1 MRTLFISD
9 IHLSDQRP
17 DLTRALL
24 HFLDDIKGDCDQL
37 YLLGDIFDAWIGDD
51 FIHPDLQPVID
62 HLAALSDSGTALFF
76 QHGNRDFLVG
86 QTFAE
91 QINATLLPEEI
102 RITLPDGQQALI
114 MHGDQ
119 LCIDDTEY
127 QQFRTLVRNPAWQK
141 DFLSKPLQERLE
153 IARNLR
159 AASKEKTAGK
169 ALEIMDVHADSVRS
183 ALQNANC
190 QLMIHGHTHRPAVH
204 HQQIDSDSGCR
215 IVLGDWDTDLWY
227 LSCTKD
233 GCELLHQPVKTN

>member
-17 DLTRALL
+17 DLIRALL
-24 HFLDDIKGDCDQL
+24 HFLDDINGDCDQL

-51 FIHPDLQPVID
+51 FTHPDLEPVLD
-62 HLAALSDSGTALFF
+62 RLATLTGSGTALFF

-86 QTFAE
+86 QNLAE
-91 QINATLLPEEI
+91 RINATLLPEEI
-102 RITLPDGQQALI
+102 NVTLPDGQQALI

-127 QQFRTLVRNPAWQK
+127 QQFRTLVRNPAWQA
-141 DFLSKPLQERLE
+141 DFLSKPLEERLK

-169 ALEIMDVHADSVRS
+169 TLEIMDVNAESVRS
-183 ALQNANC
+183 ALQHANC
-190 QLMIHGHTHRPAVH
+190 QLLIHGHTHRPAVH

-215 IVLGDWDTDLWY
+215 IVLGDWDTDFWY

-233 GCELLHQPVKTN
+233 GCELLQQPVETN

>member
-1 MRTLFISD
+1 MRNLFISD

-24 HFLDDIKGDCDQL
+24 HFLDDIKGDCDKL

-51 FIHPDLQPVID
+51 FIHPDLMPVIGR
-62 HLAALSDSGTALFF
+62 LAALSESGTTLFF

-86 QTFAE
+86 QRFADR
-91 QINATLLPEEI
+91 INATLLPEEA
-102 RITLPDGQQALI
+102 RVTLPNGQQALI

-127 QQFRTLVRNPAWQK
+127 QQFRALVRNQAWQT
-141 DFLSKPLQERLE
+141 DFLSKPLEERLA
-153 IARNLR
+153 IARDLR
-159 AASKEKTAGK
+159 AASKEKTADK
-169 ALEIMDVHADSVRS
+169 ALEIMDVNADSVRS

-190 QLMIHGHTHRPAVH
+190 ELLIHGHTHRPAVH
-204 HQQIDSDSGCR
+204 HQQIDSDRGCR

-233 GCELLHQPVKTN
+233 GCELLRQSLETN